1 MTDDTIDQSDVNKDL
16 ESKNPV
22 ISIRFK
28 DLKKKNRTDKIIKA
42 LVKKGIAK
50 TPSDAL
56 FEICTHF
63 EKCLLTPKL

>member
-1 MTDDTIDQSDVNKDL
+1 MASDEEKETDVNNDL
-16 ESKNPV
+16 KSKNPV
-22 ISIRFK
+22 ISVRFK
-28 DLKKKNRTDKIIKA
+28 DLKKKNRADNIIQA